1 MIFKIRPKR
10 YKATPV
16 EPATHRLVHVA
27 DAFTDWA
34 MQKDV
39 ELKYLKG
46 QFYYLFQKEVRHTM
60 KVFHSP

>member
-10 YKATPV
+10 YKATSV
-16 EPATHRLVHVA
+16 EPATQRLVA
-27 DAFTDWA
+27 CALTDGA